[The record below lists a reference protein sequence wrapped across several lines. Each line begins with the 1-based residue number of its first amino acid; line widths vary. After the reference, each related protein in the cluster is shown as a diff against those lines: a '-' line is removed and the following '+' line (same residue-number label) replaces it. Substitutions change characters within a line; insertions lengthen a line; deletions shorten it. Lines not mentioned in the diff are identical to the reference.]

1 MALKWWIFNFEER
14 RPHDEP
20 DQNSNLFVRG
30 RSESKIFE
38 LYEPLLDEI
47 SKRTAKLV
55 IEHLKGKKAI
65 QPEYF
70 TVAEAGLYIGRS
82 KDGMTAL
89 LKQRL
94 IPIIKIGARVHIAK
108 KDLDTFM
115 LSHRQ

>member
-1 MALKWWIFNFEER
+1 MER
-14 RPHDEP
+14 RPDEP
-20 DQNSNLFVRG
+20 DHSNLFVKG
-30 RSESKIFE
+30 QSGIEMFES
-38 LYEPLLDEI
+38 YEPLLDEI

-70 TVAEAGLYIGRS
+70 TIAEAGLYIGRS

>member
-1 MALKWWIFNFEER
+1 MSA
-14 RPHDEP
+14 
-20 DQNSNLFVRG
+20 G
-30 RSESKIFE
+30 SEMFE

-55 IEHLKGKKAI
+55 IEHLEGKKTI

-70 TVAEAGLYIGRS
+70 TVEDAGLYIEKS

-94 IPIIKIGARVHIAK
+94 IPIIKIGTRVHIAK

-115 LSHRQ
+115 LNHRQRSEEHTS

>member
-1 MALKWWIFNFEER
+1 MEMFE
-14 RPHDEP
+14 
-20 DQNSNLFVRG
+20 VYG
-30 RSESKIFE
+30 
-38 LYEPLLDEI
+38 PLLDEI

-55 IEHLKGKKAI
+55 IEHLKGRKAI

-115 LSHRQ
+115 VSHRQ

>member
-1 MALKWWIFNFEER
+1 VGVTSNEHYRAYSRKR
-14 RPHDEP
+14 R
-20 DQNSNLFVRG
+20 G
-30 RSESKIFE
+30 
-38 LYEPLLDEI
+38 
-47 SKRTAKLV
+47 
-55 IEHLKGKKAI
+55 IEHLKRKKAI

-70 TVAEAGLYIGRS
+70 TIAEAGLYIGRS

-94 IPIIKIGARVHIAK
+94 IPIIKIGARVHIAR

>member
-1 MALKWWIFNFEER
+1 M
-14 RPHDEP
+14 
-20 DQNSNLFVRG
+20 
-30 RSESKIFE
+30 FE

-55 IEHLKGKKAI
+55 IEHLKSKKSV

-70 TVAEAGLYIGRS
+70 SVEEAGLYIGRS

-115 LSHRQ
+115 LNHRQ